1 MSLTFS
7 IRSQRLLVYLCRVS
21 IVQISHFFLLS
32 AIWRNC
38 KTIEVDNATCS
49 KTNEYCLDSIV
60 QKMRSDKQRKCAN
73 CLLSFASSN
82 TLLFVKKYYFQFHF
96 PFKLHQRKNSNVLRG
111 KLFLISRF
119 VCSFCIGML
128 QFHWSPRVFMR
139 LSKYPSAQTLLK
151 WGQFLWAKH
160 IFRMCPSSWAE
171 IILITRS
178 RSFLRGIFG

>member
-1 MSLTFS
+1 MSLPFF
-7 IRSQRLLVYLCRVS
+7 IRSQRVLVYLCRVS

-96 PFKLHQRKNSNVLRG
+96 PFKLHQRKNSNVWRE
-111 KLFLISRF
+111 KLFLIF
-119 VCSFCIGML
+119 KVYMHVKYDQSFELRTIL
-128 QFHWSPRVFMR
+128 WSM
-139 LSKYPSAQTLLK
+139 YPFKTTL
-151 WGQFLWAKH
+151 F
-160 IFRMCPSSWAE
+160 
-171 IILITRS
+171 
-178 RSFLRGIFG
+178 